1 MRYMNVLI
9 IKNPRR
15 ESIGWEMERENR
27 ASRQGAARR
36 MGRSSPPI

>member
-27 ASRQGAARR
+27 ASHAGLPE
-36 MGRSSPPI
+36 G